1 MTPTTT
7 GIYSLRLPS
16 GRVVR
21 RKCIAMNDALMV
33 VMPCGGP
40 WLFVLLF
47 GWLLTTAVP
56 LDLVEGEWV
65 YGEDQLYTEQS

>member
-21 RKCIAMNDALMV
+21 RKCIGMNGALYV
-33 VMPCGGP
+33 VMPCEPPGWLIWPLG
-40 WLFVLLF
+40 WLFSLALAA
-47 GWLLTTAVP
+47 LVP
-56 LDLVEGEWV
+56 LDLVEGEWIF
-65 YGEDQLYTEQS
+65 EQ

>member
-21 RKCIAMNDALMV
+21 RRVKEMNDELFAII
-33 VMPCGGP
+33 PGGI
-40 WLFVLLF
+40 FGLLAS
-47 GWLLTTAVP
+47 LVP

-65 YGEDQLYTEQS
+65 E

>member
-21 RKCIAMNDALMV
+21 SRVKSMNGDLYAV
-33 VMPCGGP
+33 IPGG
-40 WLFVLLF
+40 LF
-47 GWLLTTAVP
+47 GLLASLVP

-65 YGEDQLYTEQS
+65 

>member
-21 RKCIAMNDALMV
+21 RRVKSMNDELFAII
-33 VMPCGGP
+33 PGGI
-40 WLFVLLF
+40 FGLLAS
-47 GWLLTTAVP
+47 LVP

-65 YGEDQLYTEQS
+65 E

>member
-21 RKCIAMNDALMV
+21 SRVKSMNGDLYAV
-33 VMPCGGP
+33 IPGGF
-40 WLFVLLF
+40 LGLLAS
-47 GWLLTTAVP
+47 LVP
-56 LDLVEGEWV
+56 LDLVEGTWIF
-65 YGEDQLYTEQS
+65 EQ

>member
-21 RKCIAMNDALMV
+21 RKCIAMNGDLYAV
-33 VMPCGGP
+33 IPGG
-40 WLFVLLF
+40 LF
-47 GWLLTTAVP
+47 GLLASLVP
-56 LDLVEGEWV
+56 MDLVEGEWV
-65 YGEDQLYTEQS
+65 FEQ